1 MSAFKDAVADDMDDV
16 FLNEDEFAEEH
27 NLNGTDCLCIV
38 ESPTTK
44 AELTNGGSG
53 EKYKGYDAVHGAI
66 ATVHVKKADIG
77 EMPVEDQDFTLDGE
91 MFIVDSCVE
100 HTGML
105 TIELKANITGLDGAG
120 GW

>member
-1 MSAFKDAVADDMDDV
+1 
-16 FLNEDEFAEEH
+16 
-27 NLNGTDCLCIV
+27 
-38 ESPTTK
+38 
-44 AELTNGGSG
+44 
-53 EKYKGYDAVHGAI
+53 
-66 ATVHVKKADIG
+66 
-77 EMPVEDQDFTLDGE
+77 